1 MVLGLRFTFNDAQ
14 STELLASTI
23 IDIEGD
29 GVNYNVEASR
39 RLGDSWKLSMEV
51 RGVFFVDEGTTL
63 SSFEDDDRVRLE
75 LTRYF

>member
-1 MVLGLRFTFNDAQ
+1 
-14 STELLASTI
+14 
-23 IDIEGD
+23 
-29 GVNYNVEASR
+29 
-39 RLGDSWKLSMEV
+39 MEV

>member
-1 MVLGLRFTFNDAQ
+1 VVLGLRFTFNDAQ

-23 IDIEGD
+23 VDTGGD
-29 GVNYNVEASR
+29 GVNYNVEASM